1 MEDRLKQ
8 MGVPI
13 ADGGG
18 PGVTVS
24 TLHALGKRVVQAKF
38 LGPISVADSNWADS
52 LVAEAL
58 GDARSGK
65 DPDLARLYL
74 NAIFNFHRD
83 KQESE
88 PDQAPDLTY
97 RTLRGEHVRSV
108 GERIVADFLFTHH
121 VDYKYEGEALWAQV
135 GAGRGAYHP
144 DFTLLYSGIYIEYWG
159 INRKGEVPASW
170 SQQGGTTS
178 SGYKT
183 QMEWKHR
190 QFRQQ
195 GRTLIEL
202 YDYERTEG
210 TLEKVLRERLA
221 AAGVALRLMTLQ
233 ELEEAVRDSKYIGDA
248 IERLLVQFLS
258 NARSLR
264 LRPSEIPQRLN
275 QSSPRVYHFGLLG
288 TSILARYEKQLLS
301 EGRID
306 FADMLH
312 RAADILESG
321 TNPLPKFE
329 HILVDEFQDTSAAMA
344 RFLRA
349 LLVINHARLFAV
361 GDDWQAIYGFNG
373 GDVDHIVKFEDRFG
387 FASKTMLNVNYR
399 SPSIIVEAGSAL
411 IAHNQNQIPKQIEVS
426 SAEHGEAF
434 VHEVPDDD
442 SSIVGET
449 IRLIQDERA
458 RTKNDRDILVLSRT
472 NHILGKVQEGCRT
485 RGIPVGDP
493 ERNIPGVRI
502 LSGHGAKGLE
512 APIVIIVNASD
523 HIFGFPCKVQNSDV
537 LAPVRVSSGSDDA
550 EERRLFYVA
559 VTRAM
564 KRLHLIVRQGLPSP
578 YINEIEGSVR
588 TNLFAVNQPVS
599 RRLGFRFSDTFH
611 VKQIYSLSD
620 RQKRAGIRQS
630 GLLATNTD
638 RYRFTSFLPFDL
650 KESGTYWL
658 EGVFRDKPYGD
669 LQQLRLD
676 AMTRVESR
684 RPTVTTRAIAGRA
697 LVPRPPPT
705 YQPTVASMSPIQIT
719 HEP

>member
-1 MEDRLKQ
+1 
-8 MGVPI
+8 
-13 ADGGG
+13 
-18 PGVTVS
+18 
-24 TLHALGKRVVQAKF
+24 
-38 LGPISVADSNWADS
+38 
-52 LVAEAL
+52 
-58 GDARSGK
+58 
-65 DPDLARLYL
+65 
-74 NAIFNFHRD
+74 
-83 KQESE
+83 
-88 PDQAPDLTY
+88 
-97 RTLRGEHVRSV
+97 
-108 GERIVADFLFTHH
+108 
-121 VDYKYEGEALWAQV
+121 
-135 GAGRGAYHP
+135 
-144 DFTLLYSGIYIEYWG
+144 
-159 INRKGEVPASW
+159 
-170 SQQGGTTS
+170 
-178 SGYKT
+178 
-183 QMEWKHR
+183 
-190 QFRQQ
+190 
-195 GRTLIEL
+195 
-202 YDYERTEG
+202 
-210 TLEKVLRERLA
+210 
-221 AAGVALRLMTLQ
+221 MTLQ

-399 SPSIIVEAGSAL
+399 FPSIIVEAGSAL

-493 ERNIPGVRI
+493 QRNIPGVRI

-599 RRLGFRFSDTFH
+599 RRLGF
-611 VKQIYSLSD
+611 
-620 RQKRAGIRQS
+620 
-630 GLLATNTD
+630 
-638 RYRFTSFLPFDL
+638 P
-650 KESGTYWL
+650 
-658 EGVFRDKPYGD
+658 
-669 LQQLRLD
+669 LQ
-676 AMTRVESR
+676 
-684 RPTVTTRAIAGRA
+684 
-697 LVPRPPPT
+697 
-705 YQPTVASMSPIQIT
+705 
-719 HEP
+719 